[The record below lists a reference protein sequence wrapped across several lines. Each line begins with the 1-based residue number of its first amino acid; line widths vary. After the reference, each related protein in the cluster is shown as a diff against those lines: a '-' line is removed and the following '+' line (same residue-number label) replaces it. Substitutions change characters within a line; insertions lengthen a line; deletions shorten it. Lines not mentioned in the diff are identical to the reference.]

1 MEKQKTA
8 TKKVTFVASFLVHV
22 VLMDC
27 QKRLEDK
34 TMITEQLANEACYKE
49 KIINFDSTEF
59 KKGIEKSAMSNHSI
73 NDYLI
78 WLCDEMAINEKPIDA
93 RTIQNWMYTGSPRDF
108 EVLDT
113 LCKIAKIDIR
123 SVFSTPFEKLF
134 KDFEEMR
141 FIKEKKLSLSDESLN
156 WIEKRYDEIVENRH
170 VLETVNGSDEVDDTL
185 KKIVEVKD
193 DMRGKLFDKYSI
205 LHGMKYACL
214 IPLWIALVGGQNFI
228 GVHIVLK
235 KYVFMIV
242 LIMSMIFL
250 ALSKFF
256 EIDVN
261 KHYFENYRYED
272 KCFIKWFMIMPFF
285 YMLTQSITYMN
296 KVSIYSYLF
305 DFLYLFLFGL
315 CILGLYVFFKKN
327 VKSIRLKHK

>member
-1 MEKQKTA
+1 
-8 TKKVTFVASFLVHV
+8 
-22 VLMDC
+22 
-27 QKRLEDK
+27 
-34 TMITEQLANEACYKE
+34 MITDNLANEKCYKE
-49 KIINFDSTEF
+49 KIILFDSSEF
-59 KKGIEKSAMSNHSI
+59 KKAIEEKSAMSNHCI

-93 RTIQNWMYTGSPRDF
+93 RTIQNWMYSRSPRDF
-108 EVLDT
+108 NVLDT
-113 LCKIAKIDIR
+113 LCNIAGIDIC
-123 SVFSTPFEKLF
+123 SLFHTPLEQLF
-134 KDFEEMR
+134 MDFEEMR

-185 KKIVEVKD
+185 KKIIEVKD

-285 YMLTQSITYMN
+285 YMLTESITYMN
-296 KVSIYSYLF
+296 KLSIYSYLF
-305 DFLYLFLFGL
+305 DIMYLFLLGL
-315 CILGLYVFFKKN
+315 CGLGLYVFLKKN
-327 VKSIRLKHK
+327 VKGIRLKHK